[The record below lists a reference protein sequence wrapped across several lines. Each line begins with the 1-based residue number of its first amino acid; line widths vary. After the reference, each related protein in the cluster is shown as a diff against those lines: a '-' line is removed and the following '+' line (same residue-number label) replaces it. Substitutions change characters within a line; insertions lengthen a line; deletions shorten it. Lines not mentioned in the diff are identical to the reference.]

1 MSYSQ
6 ATPFRNEEIVAWNPD
21 VIDTLAGL
29 APNSPLALI
38 RDQKPVTREQA

>member
-1 MSYSQ
+1 MDL
-6 ATPFRNEEIVAWNPD
+6 D